1 MGEILDRA
9 FGGGGLTLIT
19 PFIITSTLS
28 ILSENTDL
36 YCIVYIVVTVVV
48 IPVIYKL

>member
-19 PFIITSTLS
+19 AFNITSTLS

-36 YCIVYIVVTVVV
+36 YCSVHCSDSRSNAGN
-48 IPVIYKL
+48 L